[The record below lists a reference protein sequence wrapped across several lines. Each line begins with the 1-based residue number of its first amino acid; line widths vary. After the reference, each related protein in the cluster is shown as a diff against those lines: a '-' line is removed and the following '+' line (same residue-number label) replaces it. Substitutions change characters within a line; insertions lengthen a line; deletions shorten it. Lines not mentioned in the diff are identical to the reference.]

1 MTLLK
6 FNQPKSYANILD
18 DVFTAQPWNKLF
30 KEEVLSSDFF
40 GTYPPVNIY
49 ETKEGY
55 SIDLVVPG
63 HDKADFK
70 LQVEKNTL
78 SVSAEKKAETRSE
91 AEKQLR
97 REFGFRAFKRSFSLA
112 ENVDAENINAKY
124 ENGILKIT
132 LPKKEKQ
139 QEESKQIVVS

>member
-6 FNQPKSYANILD
+6 FNQSKPYTNLLD
-18 DVFTAQPWNKLF
+18 DVFAAQPWNKLF
-30 KEEVLSSDFF
+30 KDEILSSDFF
-40 GTYPPVNIY
+40 GTYPPANIY

-63 HDKADFK
+63 HDKTDFT

-78 SVSAEKKAETRSE
+78 SVSAEKKTETRSE
-91 AEKQLR
+91 DEKQLR
-97 REFGFRAFKRSFSLA
+97 REFGFRAFKRSFSLS

-139 QEESKQIVVS
+139 PEESKQIVVS

>member
-6 FNQPKSYANILD
+6 FNQPKTYANIFD
-18 DVFTAQPWNKLF
+18 EVFAGQPWNKIV
-30 KEEVLSSDFF
+30 KDEVLSSDFF
-40 GTYPPVNIY
+40 GTYPPVNIH

-78 SVSAEKKAETRSE
+78 SVSAEKKVETRGE
-91 AEKQLR
+91 DEKQLR

>member
-6 FNQPKSYANILD
+6 FNQPKTYGNIID
-18 DVFTAQPWNKLF
+18 DVFASQPWNKIF
-30 KEEVLSSDFF
+30 KDEVLSSDFF

-49 ETKEGY
+49 ENKEGY
-55 SIDLVVPG
+55 SLDIVVPG
-63 HDKADFK
+63 HDKTDFK
-70 LQVEKNTL
+70 LNVEKNTL
-78 SVSAEKKAETRSE
+78 TISAEKKVETRGE
-91 AEKQLR
+91 EEKQLR

-124 ENGILKIT
+124 ENGILKVT

-139 QEESKQIVVS
+139 QEETKQIVVS

>member
-6 FNQPKSYANILD
+6 FNQPKTYANILD

-30 KEEVLSSDFF
+30 KDEVLSSDFF

-91 AEKQLR
+91 DEKQLR

>member
-6 FNQPKSYANILD
+6 FNQPKTYANILD

-30 KEEVLSSDFF
+30 KDEVLSSDFF